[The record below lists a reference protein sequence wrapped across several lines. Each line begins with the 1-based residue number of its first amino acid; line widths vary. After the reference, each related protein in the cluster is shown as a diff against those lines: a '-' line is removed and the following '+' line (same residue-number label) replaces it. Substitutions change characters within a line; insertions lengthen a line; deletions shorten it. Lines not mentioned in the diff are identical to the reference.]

1 MMNDDLKE
9 KIYKLR
15 SLTEEALKAVQDE
28 EYEKLN
34 SCLDR
39 RKSIVD
45 VIVNSGCSKEDLKN
59 DYNSLGISELENEL
73 MSTINEKKN
82 KVREEINMSLHA
94 MNASR
99 NYNSGIKKKA
109 VVFSK
114 KV

>member
-1 MMNDDLKE
+1 MNDDLKE

>member
-28 EYEKLN
+28 EYKKLN

-39 RKSIVD
+39 RKSIID
-45 VIVNSGCSKEDLKN
+45 VIVNSECSKEDLKN
-59 DYNSLGISELENEL
+59 GYDRLGISELENEL
-73 MSTINEKKN
+73 MNTINEKKN
-82 KVREEINMSLHA
+82 KVREEINISFHA

-99 NYNSGIKKKA
+99 NYNSGAKKKA

>member
-1 MMNDDLKE
+1 MMNDDLKKE
-9 KIYKLR
+9 IYKLR

-28 EYEKLN
+28 QYEKLN

-45 VIVNSGCSKEDLKN
+45 VIVNSNCSKEDLKN
-59 DYNSLGISELENEL
+59 DYDGSGISELENEL
-73 MSTINEKKN
+73 MNTINEKKN
-82 KVREEINMSLHA
+82 KVREEIIISLHA